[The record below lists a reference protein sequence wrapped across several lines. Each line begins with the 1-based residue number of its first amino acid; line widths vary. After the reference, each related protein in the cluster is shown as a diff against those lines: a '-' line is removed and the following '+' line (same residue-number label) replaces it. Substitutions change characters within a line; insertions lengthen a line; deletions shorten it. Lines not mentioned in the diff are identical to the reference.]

1 MPAFKISNPLK
12 SLDLTSLDLRQI
24 NLRQLNLRQLNL
36 GGAVA
41 PAAKVL
47 RDSAF
52 VVVGVGVIAA
62 QRVNARRYDLQQRL
76 NDVLPG
82 VRNEAQATAQ
92 RVFDEAGAK
101 VRSVLARRK
110 NIATSE
116 SNA

>member
-12 SLDLTSLDLRQI
+12 ALDLTSLD
-24 NLRQLNLRQLNL
+24 LRQLNLRQLNL

-41 PAAKVL
+41 PTAKIL
-47 RDSAF
+47 RDSAY

-92 RVFDEAGAK
+92 RVFDEAGDK
-101 VRSVLARRK
+101 VRSVLERRK
-110 NIATSE
+110 NIATSD